1 MKTLIVLLIVLTAGM
16 AWAFSWEGELD
27 PNEFD
32 NWKVVSVQPTPQGF
46 LWMLVKNPDE
56 ESPIDIVAM
65 AVDANSTLIAYRYF
79 KYGEP
84 QSYIFDISEDKY
96 VRHHFTDEQKKSCM
110 KCHSDRLVPRTSI

>member
-32 NWKVVSVQPTPQGF
+32 KWKVVSAQPTPQGF
-46 LWMLVKNPDE
+46 LWMFVKNPDE

-79 KYGEP
+79 KYSEP
-84 QSYIFDISEDKY
+84 HSYIFDINEDKY
-96 VRHHFTDEQKKSCM
+96 VRHHFTDEQRRSCM
-110 KCHSDRLVPRTSI
+110 KCHTDKLVPQASI

>member
-1 MKTLIVLLIVLTAGM
+1 VKTLIILLIVLIAGM

-32 NWKVVSVQPTPQGF
+32 NWKLLSVRPSPQGLF
-46 LWMLVKNPDE
+46 WIFVKNPDQ

-65 AVDANSTLIAYRYF
+65 VIDLNSTLLGYRYF

-84 QSYIFDISEDKY
+84 HSYIFDSNEGKY
-96 VRHHFTDEQKKSCM
+96 VRRHFTNEQRRSCM
-110 KCHSDRLVPRTSI
+110 KCHSDKVSQPLI